1 MVSSSH
7 QLFLTMTWLL
17 QLSVQVVQVGLLR
30 VLSSFIQQVATV
42 TNDFTERNTHVDK
55 IKQANLTLVF
65 EVAVG
70 WRQYD
75 IVVL

>member
-7 QLFLTMTWLL
+7 QHFLTMTWLL
-17 QLSVQVVQVGLLR
+17 QLSVQVIQVGLLR

-65 EVAVG
+65 EVAV
-70 WRQYD
+70 
-75 IVVL
+75 

>member
-1 MVSSSH
+1 
-7 QLFLTMTWLL
+7 MTWLL
-17 QLSVQVVQVGLLR
+17 QLSVQIVQVGLSR
-30 VLSSFIQQVATV
+30 VFSSFIQQVATV

-65 EVAVG
+65 EVVML

-75 IVVL
+75 ITIL

>member
-7 QLFLTMTWLL
+7 QYFLTMTWLL
-17 QLSVQVVQVGLLR
+17 QLSVQVIQVGLLR

-65 EVAVG
+65 EVAV
-70 WRQYD
+70 
-75 IVVL
+75 

>member
-55 IKQANLTLVF
+55 IKQANFTLVF
-65 EVAVG
+65 EVAV
-70 WRQYD
+70 
-75 IVVL
+75 

>member
-7 QLFLTMTWLL
+7 QHFLTMTWLL

-65 EVAVG
+65 EVAV
-70 WRQYD
+70 
-75 IVVL
+75 

>member
-17 QLSVQVVQVGLLR
+17 QLSVQVIQVGLLR

-65 EVAVG
+65 EVAV
-70 WRQYD
+70 
-75 IVVL
+75 